1 MSYAG
6 KGSRGQRGNGG
17 AAGRSATATRLSGR
31 GGAEKAPQRPPF
43 TRALSL
49 RTKPDRQAPGN
60 SPEAEI
66 DWTRVAIFA
75 TGIAL
80 GLTAGAGVAL
90 LLAPQSGKETRHDIA
105 RRGRR
110 LRANTFSAWDDLRDD
125 LQLAAR
131 RGRRKLAR
139 VVRRV
144 RYRDDD
150 PLDPP
155 ARERVA
161 G

>member
-6 KGSRGQRGNGG
+6 K
-17 AAGRSATATRLSGR
+17 AGRGERSTLRAGRASTARLSG
-31 GGAEKAPQRPPF
+31 GGPQESAVRRTSARP
-43 TRALSL
+43 LSL
-49 RTKPDRQAPGN
+49 RTPPVRQAPGN

-66 DWTRVAIFA
+66 DWQRVAIFA

-80 GLTAGAGVAL
+80 GLTVGASATL
-90 LLAPQSGKETRHDIA
+90 LLAPRSGEETRNDLA

-110 LRANTFSAWDDLRDD
+110 LRSHTLDAWEDLRDD
-125 LQLAAR
+125 LRHAAR

-139 VVRRV
+139 TVSRIRH
-144 RYRDDD
+144 RDDD
-150 PLDPP
+150 LLDEP
-155 ARERVA
+155 ARSRAA